1 MDALESLRR
10 IRRNKGITLKDLS
23 GLTDLSANYL
33 SQVERG
39 QANPSIATLKKI
51 TDALGVSFMSLV
63 ENGNGR
69 PDNPAAEP
77 GGTAAEPAQVVRA
90 GQRKEL
96 VYPGGLRK
104 AQLLSPDLQGR
115 LEVII
120 TVEDPVPE
128 PGEWYSHEGEE
139 FGLVLEGCYEVEV
152 GGRVYRL
159 EENDSITFSS
169 ALPHRMRNPGEK
181 PSKTLWVI
189 TPPSF

>member
-10 IRRNKGITLKDLS
+10 IRRDKGITLKAL
-23 GLTDLSANYL
+23 GELTELSANYL
-33 SQVERG
+33 SQIERG
-39 QANPSIATLKKI
+39 QANPSIATLKRI

-63 ENGNGR
+63 ENGNGG
-69 PDNPAAEP
+69 PPPEPEP
-77 GGTAAEPAQVVRA
+77 GGKAAEPARVVRA
-90 GQRKEL
+90 DQRKKL
-96 VYPGGLRK
+96 IYPGGRRRAL
-104 AQLLSPDLQGR
+104 LLSPDLQGK

-128 PGEWYSHEGEE
+128 EGGEWYSHEGEE

-152 GGRVYRL
+152 GDKVYRL
-159 EENDSITFSS
+159 NEEDSITYSS
-169 ALPHRMRNPGEK
+169 HQPHRMRNPGDK